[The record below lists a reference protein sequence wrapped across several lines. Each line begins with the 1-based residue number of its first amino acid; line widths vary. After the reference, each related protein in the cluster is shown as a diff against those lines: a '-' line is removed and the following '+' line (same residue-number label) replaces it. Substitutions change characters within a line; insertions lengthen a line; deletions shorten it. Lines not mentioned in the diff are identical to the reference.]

1 MVHDGSCIP
10 FQERVEVDIQSDALV
25 LREVYRELELGINV
39 DQGRSDV
46 EDREEM
52 DQEHHQ
58 VSFSSVLR

>member
-1 MVHDGSCIP
+1 M
-10 FQERVEVDIQSDALV
+10 DIQSDALV

-52 DQEHHQ
+52 DPEHHK